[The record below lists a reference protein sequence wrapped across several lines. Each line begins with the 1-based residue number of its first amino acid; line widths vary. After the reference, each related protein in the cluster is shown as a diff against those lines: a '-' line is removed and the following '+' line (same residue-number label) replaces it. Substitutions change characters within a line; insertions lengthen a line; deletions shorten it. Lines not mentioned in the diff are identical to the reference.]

1 MHDSQIPI
9 AAAWSPQPRAQ
20 YPVRPQ
26 QSLAGLCTHI
36 RLYTQLGA
44 LISCV
49 SSSSCCSCCCCCY
62 SYGISATP
70 ERFSLTKGCSWGPLT
85 PIPGL
90 LLTGQDV
97 VGDGVMS
104 AFLSGTM
111 VARVAGGL
119 SVGLGMLKEIKKWS
133 KG

>member
-1 MHDSQIPI
+1 M
-9 AAAWSPQPRAQ
+9 
-20 YPVRPQ
+20 
-26 QSLAGLCTHI
+26 
-36 RLYTQLGA
+36 
-44 LISCV
+44 
-49 SSSSCCSCCCCCY
+49 
-62 SYGISATP
+62 
-70 ERFSLTKGCSWGPLT
+70 T

-90 LLTGQDV
+90 MLAGQDV

-133 KG
+133 